1 MASHIAKKLFEMIP
15 ILLLVS
21 IILFAIINMLP
32 GDAAMAVMGESFN
45 KEDLA
50 KTRSELGLDKPI
62 YVRYADW
69 LGKVVHG
76 DLGRAIKSHQPVK
89 EIIAQRLPVTVELT
103 LLAMLISTLLAVP
116 AGIFAA
122 LRRNSSWDVANGVVS
137 MIGIAMPP
145 FWMGILLILLFSVW
159 LGWLPSSGYVSF
171 FKNPAKNL
179 QHLAMPAFTI
189 GFAFAATIMRQTR
202 SSMLEV
208 LGEEYIITA
217 RAKGLRERV
226 VIWKHA
232 LRNALIPVVTVISMQ
247 MGRLIGGAV
256 VTETVFALPGVGREM
271 VDSIIAR
278 DYPVVMALILI
289 TALCVVLTN
298 TLVDIIYV
306 VIDPRISHSKEAS

>member
-1 MASHIAKKLFEMIP
+1 MVSHIARKLIGVIP

-21 IILFAIINMLP
+21 IILFAIINLLP
-32 GDAAMAVMGESFN
+32 GDAAMAVMGESIN
-45 KEDLA
+45 QEDLIR
-50 KTRSELGLDKPI
+50 TRSELGLDKPI

-69 LGKVVHG
+69 LGKVLHG
-76 DLGRAIKSHQPVK
+76 DLGRAIKSNQPVS
-89 EIIAQRLPVTVELT
+89 EIITQRLPVTVELT
-103 LLAMLISTLLAVP
+103 LLAMVISTVIAVP

-122 LRRNSSWDVANGVVS
+122 LRRNSTWDVVDGIVS

-159 LGWLPSSGYVSF
+159 SGWLPSSGYVGF
-171 FKNPAKNL
+171 FKDPVKNL

-208 LGEEYIITA
+208 LGEEYIVTA
-217 RAKGLRERV
+217 RAKGLKENV

-306 VIDPRISHSKEAS
+306 VIDPRISHSKES

>member
-1 MASHIAKKLFEMIP
+1 MVSHIARKLIEVIP

-32 GDAAMAVMGESFN
+32 GDAAMAVMGESLN
-45 KEDLA
+45 QEDLVR
-50 KTRSELGLDKPI
+50 TRSELGLDKPI

-69 LGKVVHG
+69 LGKVLHG
-76 DLGRAIKSHQPVK
+76 DLGRAIKSHQPVT
-89 EIIAQRLPVTVELT
+89 EIIMQRLPVTVELT
-103 LLAMLISTLLAVP
+103 LLAMLISTVLAVP

-122 LRRNSSWDVANGVVS
+122 LRRNSAWDVVNGIVS

-159 LGWLPSSGYVSF
+159 TGLLPSSGYVSF
-171 FKNPAKNL
+171 FKDPVKNL
-179 QHLAMPAFTI
+179 QHMAMPAFTI

-208 LGEEYIITA
+208 LGEEYIVTA
-217 RAKGLRERV
+217 RAKGLRESV

-256 VTETVFALPGVGREM
+256 VTEIVFALPGVGREM

-306 VIDPRISHSKEAS
+306 VIDPRISHSKES

>member
-1 MASHIAKKLFEMIP
+1 
-15 ILLLVS
+15 
-21 IILFAIINMLP
+21 MLP
-32 GDAAMAVMGESFN
+32 GDAALAVMGESIN
-45 KEDLA
+45 QDDLVR
-50 KTRSELGLDKPI
+50 TRSELGLDKPI
-62 YVRYADW
+62 YERYADW
-69 LGKVVHG
+69 LGKVLQG
-76 DLGRAIKSHQPVK
+76 DLGRAIKSRQPVT
-89 EIIAQRLPVTVELT
+89 EIIMQRLPVTVELT
-103 LLAMLISTLLAVP
+103 LLAILISTVLAVP

-122 LRRNSSWDVANGVVS
+122 LRRNSAWDVVNGIVS

-159 LGWLPSSGYVSF
+159 TGWLPSSGYVRF
-171 FKNPAKNL
+171 FTDPVKNL
-179 QHLAMPAFTI
+179 QHMAMPAFTI

-208 LGEEYIITA
+208 LGEEYIVTA
-217 RAKGLRERV
+217 RAKGLKESV

-306 VIDPRISHSKEAS
+306 FIDPRISHSKES

>member
-1 MASHIAKKLFEMIP
+1 MASHITRKLLEVIP

-21 IILFAIINMLP
+21 MILFIIINLLP
-32 GDAAMAVMGESFN
+32 GDAAMAVMGESVN
-45 KEDLA
+45 QEDLA
-50 KTRSELGLDKPI
+50 RTRAELGLDKPC

-69 LGKVVHG
+69 LFKVLQG
-76 DLGRAIKSHQPVK
+76 DLGRAVKSNQPVT
-89 EIIAQRLPVTVELT
+89 EIVLQRLPVTVELT
-103 LLAMLISTLLAVP
+103 LLAMLISILLAVP

-122 LRRNSSWDVANGVVS
+122 LQRNSVWDVLNAIVS
-137 MIGIAMPP
+137 MIGLAMPP

-159 LGWLPSSGYVSF
+159 WGWLPSSGYVGF
-171 FKNPAKNL
+171 FKDPLKNL
-179 QHLAMPAFTI
+179 QHLAMPAFAI
-189 GFAFAATIMRQTR
+189 GLAFAATIMRQIR

-208 LGEEYIITA
+208 LGEEYIVTA
-217 RAKGLRERV
+217 RAKGLRESV

-271 VDSIIAR
+271 VDGIIAR

-306 VIDPRISHSKEAS
+306 VIDPRISHSKES

>member
-1 MASHIAKKLFEMIP
+1 MLSHIARKLIGVIP

-21 IILFAIINMLP
+21 ILLFTIISLLP
-32 GDAAMAVMGESFN
+32 GDAAMAVMGESVN
-45 KEDLA
+45 QEDLMR
-50 KTRSELGLDKPI
+50 TRSELGLDKPI

-69 LGKVVHG
+69 LCNVLHG
-76 DLGRAIKSHQPVK
+76 DLGRALKSHQPVS

-103 LLAMLISTLLAVP
+103 LLAMVISTVIAVP

-122 LRRNSSWDVANGVVS
+122 LRRNSTWDVVDGIVS

-159 LGWLPSSGYVSF
+159 WGWLPSSGYVSL
-171 FKNPAKNL
+171 FKDPARNL

-208 LGEEYIITA
+208 LGEEYIVTA
-217 RAKGLRERV
+217 RAKGLRENV

-306 VIDPRISHSKEAS
+306 VIDPRISHSKES

>member
-1 MASHIAKKLFEMIP
+1 MQPAFAAK
-15 ILLLVS
+15 
-21 IILFAIINMLP
+21 
-32 GDAAMAVMGESFN
+32 
-45 KEDLA
+45 
-50 KTRSELGLDKPI
+50 
-62 YVRYADW
+62 
-69 LGKVVHG
+69 
-76 DLGRAIKSHQPVK
+76 
-89 EIIAQRLPVTVELT
+89 
-103 LLAMLISTLLAVP
+103 

-122 LRRNSSWDVANGVVS
+122 LRRNSAWDVVNGIVS

-145 FWMGILLILLFSVW
+145 FWMGILLILFFSVW
-159 LGWLPSSGYVSF
+159 SGWLPSSGYVSF
-171 FKNPAKNL
+171 FKDPVKNL
-179 QHLAMPAFTI
+179 QHMAMPAFTI

-208 LGEEYIITA
+208 LGEEYIETA
-217 RAKGLRERV
+217 RAKGLKESV

-256 VTETVFALPGVGREM
+256 VTETVFALPGVGRQM

-298 TLVDIIYV
+298 ALVDIIYV
-306 VIDPRISHSKEAS
+306 VIDPRISHSKES

>member
-1 MASHIAKKLFEMIP
+1 MLSHIVRKLIGVIP

-21 IILFAIINMLP
+21 IILFTIISLLP
-32 GDAAMAVMGESFN
+32 GDAAMAVMGESLN
-45 KEDLA
+45 QQDLM

-69 LGKVVHG
+69 LWKVLHG
-76 DLGRAIKSHQPVK
+76 NLGRALKSNQPVT
-89 EIIAQRLPVTVELT
+89 EIIKQRLPVTVELT
-103 LLAMLISTLLAVP
+103 LLAVVISTLIALP
-116 AGIFAA
+116 AGIFSA
-122 LRRNSSWDVANGVVS
+122 LRRNSTWDVVDGIIS

-145 FWMGILLILLFSVW
+145 FWMGILLILFFSVW
-159 LGWLPSSGYVSF
+159 AGWLPSSGYISF
-171 FKNPAKNL
+171 FKDPVKNL
-179 QHLAMPAFTI
+179 QHMAMPAFTI

-208 LGEEYIITA
+208 LGEEYIETA
-217 RAKGLRERV
+217 RAKGLKESV

-256 VTETVFALPGVGREM
+256 VTETVFALPGVGRQM

-298 TLVDIIYV
+298 ALVDIIYV
-306 VIDPRISHSKEAS
+306 VIDPRISHSKES

>member
-1 MASHIAKKLFEMIP
+1 
-15 ILLLVS
+15 
-21 IILFAIINMLP
+21 
-32 GDAAMAVMGESFN
+32 
-45 KEDLA
+45 
-50 KTRSELGLDKPI
+50 
-62 YVRYADW
+62 
-69 LGKVVHG
+69 
-76 DLGRAIKSHQPVK
+76 
-89 EIIAQRLPVTVELT
+89 
-103 LLAMLISTLLAVP
+103 
-116 AGIFAA
+116 
-122 LRRNSSWDVANGVVS
+122 
-137 MIGIAMPP
+137 
-145 FWMGILLILLFSVW
+145 
-159 LGWLPSSGYVSF
+159 
-171 FKNPAKNL
+171 
-179 QHLAMPAFTI
+179 MPAFTI

-208 LGEEYIITA
+208 LGEEYIVTA

>member
-1 MASHIAKKLFEMIP
+1 MLSHIVRKLIGVIP

-21 IILFAIINMLP
+21 IILFTIISLLP
-32 GDAAMAVMGESFN
+32 GDAAMAVMGESLN
-45 KEDLA
+45 QQDLM

-69 LGKVVHG
+69 LSKVLHG
-76 DLGRAIKSHQPVK
+76 NLGRALKSNQPVT
-89 EIIAQRLPVTVELT
+89 EIIKQRLPVTVELT
-103 LLAMLISTLLAVP
+103 LLAVVISTLIALP
-116 AGIFAA
+116 AGIFSA
-122 LRRNSSWDVANGVVS
+122 LRRNSTWDVVDGIIS

-145 FWMGILLILLFSVW
+145 FWMGILLILFFSVW
-159 LGWLPSSGYVSF
+159 AGWLPSSGYISF
-171 FKNPAKNL
+171 FKDPVKNL
-179 QHLAMPAFTI
+179 QHMAMPAFTI

-208 LGEEYIITA
+208 LGEEYIETA
-217 RAKGLRERV
+217 RAKGLKESV

-256 VTETVFALPGVGREM
+256 VTETVFALPGVGRQM

-298 TLVDIIYV
+298 ALVDIVYV
-306 VIDPRISHSKEAS
+306 IIDPRISHAKES

>member
-1 MASHIAKKLFEMIP
+1 MVSHITRKLIGVIP

-21 IILFAIINMLP
+21 IILFGIINMLP
-32 GDAAMAVMGESFN
+32 GDAALAVLGESVIQ
-45 KEDLA
+45 EDLA
-50 KTRSELGLDKPI
+50 RTRSELGLDRPI

-69 LGKVVHG
+69 LGKLLHG
-76 DLGRAIKSHQPVK
+76 DLGRAIKSHQPVT
-89 EIIAQRLPVTVELT
+89 EIIMQRLPVTVELT
-103 LLAMLISTLLAVP
+103 LLAILISTILAVP

-122 LRRNSSWDVANGVVS
+122 LRRNSSWDVVNGIIS

-159 LGWLPSSGYVSF
+159 LGCLPSSGYVSF
-171 FKNPAKNL
+171 LKDPVKNL
-179 QHLAMPAFTI
+179 QYIAMPAFTI

-208 LGEEYIITA
+208 LGEEYIVTA
-217 RAKGLRERV
+217 RAKGLRESI

-289 TALCVVLTN
+289 TALCVLLTN

-306 VIDPRISHSKEAS
+306 IIDPRISHSKES